1 MDNSILKYYI
11 FALLFFYFGTYT
23 LFAQEQVQV
32 TYLHFNLA
40 IKHVDIK
47 EDYILY
53 ANELKSSFKKSHK
66 EKQENKIFEEDS
78 NNFFVYTPDKYK
90 REFYTDFKTG
100 KIKQLSSYENETTVA
115 NDKPPKLIWE
125 ISSETKEIG
134 GYTVIMAE
142 TSFRGRDYEAWFA
155 PSIPIP
161 AGPWKLNGLPGLILE
176 AADKDRDYSWH
187 AVSIK
192 ELESEKELEIQDKNY
207 TELSLKEA
215 LSLSI
220 KEAEMEANIKSARQ
234 DSESMKILGFQ
245 TKTMSSKVEYA
256 RKEALERTFE
266 WEED

>member
-1 MDNSILKYYI
+1 METSILKYY
-11 FALLFFYFGTYT
+11 FFGLLFFCIGNNI
-23 LFAQEQVQV
+23 LFAQKQVQV

-53 ANELKSSFKKSHK
+53 ANELRSSFKKAYK

-90 REFYTDFKTG
+90 REFYTDFRTG
-100 KIKQLSSYENETTVA
+100 IIKQLSSYENETTVA
-115 NDKPPKLIWE
+115 NDNPPKLVWE
-125 ISSETKEIG
+125 ISSETKEVG
-134 GYTVIMAE
+134 DYTVIKAE

-155 PSIPIP
+155 PNIPIP

-245 TKTMSSKVEYA
+245 TRTISTKVKHS

-266 WEED
+266 WEEE